1 MSRFPSANPSVW
13 PSVGPSVAELSR
25 RFPHDF
31 VWGAATSAF
40 QIEGASRSDGK
51 GPSIWDDFCRVPGAI
66 ADGSNGDIA
75 CDHYHRM
82 ESDLDLIAHLG
93 VNAYR
98 FSISWPR
105 VQPLGSGA
113 VNAAGLAFY
122 DRLVDGLLERNIRPY
137 ATLYHWDLPAELQ
150 RRDGGWL
157 SRDTAYRFADY
168 ARIVAQRLGDR
179 VVSFATHNE
188 PWVTAVLGYERGV
201 FAPGVRDRRVAWQ
214 ASHHLLVSHGLAV
227 KAIRQHSRADV
238 GIVLNMSPVYPATD
252 SDLDAA
258 HAKLED
264 GRLVRWYMDA
274 LFKSRYPV
282 DVLEHL
288 GADAPQTQPG
298 DAELITE
305 PCDFLGV
312 NYYHPT
318 VSSSANPASPAASGA
333 AVTDMGWEVAP
344 HSMAELLVRLQRDYA
359 LPPMFIME
367 NGAAYQD
374 EVVEDRVDDEQ
385 RRQYIESHLTAVA
398 DVIQRGVNIKGYF
411 VWSLMDNFEW
421 AEGYRKRFGIVHVD
435 YATLRRTLKRSAL
448 WYQSLLMTSRV
459 PA

>member
-1 MSRFPSANPSVW
+1 MTKHL
-13 PSVGPSVAELSR
+13 SVAELMR
-25 RFPHDF
+25 RFPRGF

-40 QIEGASRSDGK
+40 QIEGAAHADGK
-51 GPSIWDDFCRVPGAI
+51 GPSIWDEFCRVPGAI
-66 ADGSNGDIA
+66 ADSSNGEVA
-75 CDHYHRM
+75 CDHYHRL
-82 ESDLDLIAHLG
+82 ESDLDLIADIG

-105 VQPLGSGA
+105 VQPLGTGA
-113 VNAAGLAFY
+113 VNHAGLAFY
-122 DRLVDGLLERNIRPY
+122 DRLVDGLWKRNIRPY

-168 ARIVAQRLGDR
+168 AGIVAQRLGDR

-188 PWVTAVLGYERGV
+188 PWVTAVLGHERGV
-201 FAPGVRDRRVAWQ
+201 FAPGVKNRRVAYQ
-214 ASHHLLVSHGLAV
+214 VSHHLLVSHALAV
-227 KAIRQHSRADV
+227 NAIRQTQSKSEV
-238 GIVLNMSPVYPATD
+238 GIVLNMSPVYPETD
-252 SDLDAA
+252 SHLDAV
-258 HAKLED
+258 HARLED

-274 LFKSRYPV
+274 LFKSGYPA

-288 GADAPQTQPG
+288 GADAPKIQPG
-298 DAELITE
+298 DAELIAV

-318 VSSSANPASPAASGA
+318 VSSSANPASPASSGA

-344 HSMAELLVRLQRDYA
+344 QSLAELLLRLNRDYQ
-359 LPPMFIME
+359 LPPILITE

-374 EVVEDRVDDEQ
+374 HIVGNRVDDEQ
-385 RRQYIESHLTAVA
+385 RRQYIESHLVALA
-398 DVIQRGVNIKGYF
+398 DVIQRGVDVKGYF

-421 AEGYRKRFGIVHVD
+421 AEGYRKRFGIVHVE
-435 YATLRRTLKRSAL
+435 YTTLQRTLKSSGL
-448 WYQSLLMTSRV
+448 WYQSLLRST
-459 PA
+459 AT

>member
-1 MSRFPSANPSVW
+1 MTRAHSMV
-13 PSVGPSVAELSR
+13 ELSR
-25 RFPHDF
+25 RFPRDF
-31 VWGAATSAF
+31 VWGTATSAF
-40 QIEGASRSDGK
+40 QIEGAARVDGK
-51 GPSIWDDFCRVPGAI
+51 GVSIWDEFCRIPGAI

-75 CDHYHRM
+75 CDHYHRV

-93 VNAYR
+93 VTAYR

-113 VNAAGLAFY
+113 VNPAGLDFY
-122 DRLVDGLLERNIRPY
+122 DRLVDGLLERKVQPY

-150 RRDGGWL
+150 RRHGGWL
-157 SRDTAYRFADY
+157 SRDTAHRFADY
-168 ARIVAQRLGDR
+168 AQIIAERIGDR
-179 VVSFATHNE
+179 VASFATHNE
-188 PWVTAVLGYERGV
+188 PWVTTVLGYERGT
-201 FAPGVRDRRVAWQ
+201 FAPGIRDRRVAYQ
-214 ASHHLLVSHGLAV
+214 AGHHVLVSHGLAMQ
-227 KAIRQHSRADV
+227 AIRQTGTRADV

-252 SDLDAA
+252 SDLDAE
-258 HAKLED
+258 HARLED

-274 LFKSRYPV
+274 LFKSHYPA
-282 DVLEHL
+282 DVVEHL
-288 GADAPQTQPG
+288 GEDAPRVQPG
-298 DAELITE
+298 DAELIAQ

-344 HSMAELLVRLQRDYA
+344 HSLADLLLRLKRDYE
-359 LPPMFIME
+359 LPPIFITE
-367 NGAAYQD
+367 NGAAYEDQ
-374 EVVEDRVDDEQ
+374 VVDGRVEDEQ
-385 RRQYIESHLTAVA
+385 RRHYIELHLAAIA
-398 DVIQRGVNIKGYF
+398 DVIQRGVNVKGYF

-421 AEGYRKRFGIVHVD
+421 AEGYRKRFGIVHID

-448 WYQSLLMTSRV
+448 WYRSLLMMSRA